1 MLIRYSLADEGIRP
15 SMFCSKDLKNMYR
28 IWKCRIVLTFL
39 IFQQFSAWHPRSWWW
54 DECVIKNISGLIS
67 LISVTS
73 CPNSSFW
80 EMIRSQR
87 SWKIKNIRP
96 HSNHIYY
103 ITLTTCTIYKWIIHN
118 TPLVQIRDGDQG
130 YSPLIDKFCGS
141 SFPPIIT
148 SSGGSLWLRW
158 HDSLNI
164 MS

>member
-28 IWKCRIVLTFL
+28 IWKCRIVPTFL

-54 DECVIKNISGLIS
+54 DECVIRNISGLIS

-87 SWKIKNIRP
+87 SWKIQNIRQ

-103 ITLTTCTIYKWIIHN
+103 ITLTTCTIYTWIHRLFRSAME
-118 TPLVQIRDGDQG
+118 TRVTLLLLTSSVAPASRPS
-130 YSPLIDKFCGS
+130 SPAPAAHCGS
-141 SFPPIIT
+141 GDTTLST
-148 SSGGSLWLRW
+148 
-158 HDSLNI
+158 
-164 MS
+164 